1 MMVRASLELQFFA
14 GSLIINHFQTKMTS
28 LNQRTIAIFKDRGYL
43 CDTVESYN
51 SFTRRKKDLF
61 TIFDVLAVGNKETIG
76 IQITSKSNMSSRIR
90 KIQESEALPYLL
102 NAGWRIIVIGFFKQ
116 PNGRYACKEFE
127 F

>member
-1 MMVRASLELQFFA
+1 
-14 GSLIINHFQTKMTS
+14 MTS